1 MKFEIS
7 HPGSYALVKVDL
19 ANGESVKAESG
30 AMVAMS
36 PTIEVEGKI
45 DGGVWG
51 ALKRTVL
58 TGESLF
64 FQTLRATKGAGE
76 VFLAP
81 SAPGDVEI
89 LELTGANHY
98 FLQKEGFL
106 AGDNGLTIEAV
117 SQGFF
122 KGFMSGEGMFIQ
134 KISGKG
140 TLVISSFG
148 SIHKITLAPGQA
160 YTVDNSHLVAW
171 SGTVSYEVQKAS
183 AGWLSSFTSG
193 EGFVCHVRGP
203 GDIFFKTRNPGAF
216 GSWIRK
222 FIPSKG

>member
-1 MKFEIS
+1 MKVEVMY
-7 HPGSYALVKVDL
+7 PGAYALIKAEL
-19 ANGESVKAESG
+19 LQGGSLKAESG

-36 PTIEVEGKI
+36 PTIDVEGKV

-64 FQTLRATKGAGE
+64 FQTLKASRGAGT

-81 SAPGDVEI
+81 SVPGDVAI
-89 LELTGANHY
+89 MELNGANHY

-106 AGDNGLTIEAV
+106 AGDSSLVIEAV

-134 KISGKG
+134 KVSGQG
-140 TLVISSFG
+140 TLIVSSFG
-148 SIHKITLAPGQA
+148 SIHKMTLAPGE
-160 YTVDNSHLVAW
+160 TFIVDNSHLVAW
-171 SGTVSYEVQKAS
+171 SGTVTYEVQKAS
-183 AGWLSSFTSG
+183 TGWFSSWSSG
-193 EGFVCHVRGP
+193 EGFVCHVKGP
-203 GDIFFKTRNPGAF
+203 GDVYIQTRNPGSF
-216 GSWIRK
+216 GGWIRQ
-222 FIPSKG
+222 FIPSK

>member
-7 HPGSYALVKVDL
+7 HPGSFSMVKVDL
-19 ANGESVKAESG
+19 ANGESIKAESG

-36 PTIEVEGKI
+36 PTVEVEGKV

-64 FQTLRATKGAGE
+64 FQTLKASKGDGE
-76 VFLAP
+76 VFLSP
-81 SAPGDVEI
+81 STPGDVAI
-89 LELTGANHY
+89 LELTGSNHY

-106 AGDNGLTIEAV
+106 AGDAGLTIEAV

-122 KGFMSGEGMFIQ
+122 KGFLSGEGMFIQ
-134 KISGKG
+134 KVAGKG
-140 TLVISSFG
+140 TLVVSSFG
-148 SIHKITLAPGQA
+148 AIHKLTLAPGQM
-160 YTVDNSHLVAW
+160 YIVDNSHLVAW
-171 SGTVSYEVQKAS
+171 SGTVTYEVQKAS
-183 AGWLSSFTSG
+183 SGWFSSVTSG
-193 EGFVCHVRGP
+193 EGFVCHVKGP
-203 GDIFFKTRNPGAF
+203 GDVYFQTRNPGAF
-216 GSWIRK
+216 GSWIGK